1 MVIILLIEM
10 SFQIIK
16 LTRLI
21 LNLKDIDNIISE
33 SLALGNVGAVVQ
45 LCIKEKRFTEAILV
59 ASCFDDKE
67 LFSKAQIAFFQNN
80 ENKFSKLL
88 EKVLNRDWLKITREC
103 NLEHWKEAL
112 SIVITYTR
120 DQEMS
125 SLCDNLGKR
134 LEAKND
140 MNLLLNACICYVCSG
155 NIENFVSCWEKLI
168 NKSDSPSQNSSAE
181 LQVYFIFI
189 LFFILI

>member
-1 MVIILLIEM
+1 M

-67 LFSKAQIAFFQNN
+67 LFSKAQRAFFQNN

-88 EKVLNRDWLKITREC
+88 EKVLNKTFTIWRNRDARLKMTTMFIEITF
-103 NLEHWKEAL
+103 
-112 SIVITYTR
+112 
-120 DQEMS
+120 
-125 SLCDNLGKR
+125 
-134 LEAKND
+134 
-140 MNLLLNACICYVCSG
+140 
-155 NIENFVSCWEKLI
+155 FVSQSGADII
-168 NKSDSPSQNSSAE
+168 NKIPKVNFSHDK
-181 LQVYFIFI
+181 
-189 LFFILI
+189 